1 VLPHRL
7 LFRLK
12 RFIYP
17 LAAVVLL
24 VASAPANASELADKF
39 KAELK
44 RACLKVDTPE
54 ACQCFARKV
63 TARYDDGQL
72 LALLKLLKPRN
83 KEVNQMFMVTH
94 SVEGRSCKSTD

>member
-1 VLPHRL
+1 M
-7 LFRLK
+7 K
-12 RFIYP
+12 RFLRP
-17 LAAVVLL
+17 VVVAALLAC
-24 VASAPANASELADKF
+24 ASHANASELAGKF
-39 KAELK
+39 QSELM

-54 ACQCFARKV
+54 VCQCFARKV

-72 LALLKLLKPRN
+72 LALLRLLKPRN

>member
-1 VLPHRL
+1 MAL
-7 LFRLK
+7 L
-12 RFIYP
+12 
-17 LAAVVLL
+17 
-24 VASAPANASELADKF
+24 ASAFHVNASELADKF
-39 KAELK
+39 QSELK

-54 ACQCFARKV
+54 VCQCFARKV

-72 LALLKLLKPRN
+72 LALLRLLKPRN